1 MLGRSLIILIGGCSA
16 VLAGANSIRNVSSIT
31 QPITGA
37 NPTES
42 VSSTTEL
49 PKVSHQPVSQLV
61 GMASIGFEVADASLQ
76 PPQAIEIL
84 SAGNQEDKFGDFTR
98 VESIPDRWITIGGI
112 KYDLGKNT
120 KFDEGVGTDANILM
134 YKGSSNNEYVLQVDG
149 KLIHITN
156 ANNTNSSSSGNDDYI
171 GEEDFKIYDSQTDLA
186 DFIAFAES
194 MGIDEHT
201 VLGAKIV
208 LKIIMSIMGHGINGL
223 DKGFM
228 DPQADYLAFINQ
240 TVSPVLTETKSEL
253 KQKLEA
259 LKQCVRDGGD
269 GCRPTTSAP
278 NSSATTTQILEVSG
292 AIRACEFLRKIIE
305 KTGNVHECIPVYC
318 DPKLDE
324 RPCSDTSTTSSAQEV
339 SKAGREAHPVVG
351 LAGWAL
357 LGIASN

>member
-1 MLGRSLIILIGGCSA
+1 LG
-16 VLAGANSIRNVSSIT
+16 
-31 QPITGA
+31 
-37 NPTES
+37 
-42 VSSTTEL
+42 
-49 PKVSHQPVSQLV
+49 
-61 GMASIGFEVADASLQ
+61 D
-76 PPQAIEIL
+76 
-84 SAGNQEDKFGDFTR
+84 
-98 VESIPDRWITIGGI
+98 
-112 KYDLGKNT
+112 
-120 KFDEGVGTDANILM
+120 
-134 YKGSSNNEYVLQVDG
+134 
-149 KLIHITN
+149 
-156 ANNTNSSSSGNDDYI
+156 
-171 GEEDFKIYDSQTDLA
+171 
-186 DFIAFAES
+186 
-194 MGIDEHT
+194 
-201 VLGAKIV
+201 KIV